1 MNRIMEREEIQFL
14 KDRIKE
20 LEAYQKRGTTR
31 LPSPNGKSFSVELAL
46 TTFKNILI

>member
-1 MNRIMEREEIQFL
+1 MEREEIEFI
-14 KDRIKE
+14 KERIKE

>member
-1 MNRIMEREEIQFL
+1 MEKEEIEFI

-20 LEAYQKRGTTR
+20 LEEYRKGGTTR
-31 LPSPNGKSFSVELAL
+31 LSFPNGKSFSVELAL